1 MLSENVYQD
10 LFLRAGEYLLDEQL
24 ISGQKMSKFAF
35 FSLEQHFAPYSG
47 YWSQR
52 EKKEEVVSNELCWI
66 SNDLRCA
73 ESNLYQFGFLKVHV
87 RQLYFQLL
95 TSIGQNILK
104 E

>member
-1 MLSENVYQD
+1 
-10 LFLRAGEYLLDEQL
+10 
-24 ISGQKMSKFAF
+24 MSKFF
-35 FSLEQHFAPYSG
+35 NSLEQHFAPYSG
-47 YWSQR
+47 YWSQKK
-52 EKKEEVVSNELCWI
+52 KKEEVVSNELYCEVWI

>member
-1 MLSENVYQD
+1 
-10 LFLRAGEYLLDEQL
+10 
-24 ISGQKMSKFAF
+24 MSKFAF

-47 YWSQR
+47 YWSQK
-52 EKKEEVVSNELCWI
+52 EKKEKLSRTNYIVKWI

>member
-1 MLSENVYQD
+1 
-10 LFLRAGEYLLDEQL
+10 
-24 ISGQKMSKFAF
+24 MSKFAF
-35 FSLEQHFAPYSG
+35 FNSLEQHFAPYSG
-47 YWSQR
+47 YWSQ
-52 EKKEEVVSNELCWI
+52 KKERRSCLERYCEVWI